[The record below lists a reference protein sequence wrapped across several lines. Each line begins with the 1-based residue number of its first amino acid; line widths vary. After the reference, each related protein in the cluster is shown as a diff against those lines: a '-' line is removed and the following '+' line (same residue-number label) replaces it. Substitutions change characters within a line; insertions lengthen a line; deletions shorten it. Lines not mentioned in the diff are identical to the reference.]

1 MTRKVHNYAGVEQNG
16 PLHVEG
22 VNLVNKAG
30 LPIRLKGMSSYG
42 MQWQPQFTSEGS
54 VRTIRDYGANLLRIA
69 MYTDENGYIS
79 NPEKLKKDVF
89 NAVDTAIRLDMYTI
103 IDWHILHDNNP
114 QMYKKEAKEFF
125 AEAAQR
131 YAGNPA
137 VLYEICNEPNGS
149 ITWKDDIKPYAE
161 EIIPVIRGFAPDS
174 VVLVGTGTWSQD
186 VNEPA
191 DSPLSFS
198 NVMYTCHFYAGTHGE
213 ELRNKIDY
221 ALSKGAPIFVSEWG
235 TTQADGSHGVY
246 IEKSEEWLAF
256 LDCHGLSWANWSLGD
271 KDESS
276 AALLPGASP
285 EGNWKESD
293 LSESG
298 RFVFRKLSE

>member
-1 MTRKVHNYAGVEQNG
+1 MMPKVHNYSGVKQNG

-30 LPIRLKGMSSYG
+30 VPIRLKGMSSYG

-54 VRTIRDYGANLLRIA
+54 VRTIRDYGANLLRVA

-137 VLYEICNEPNGS
+137 VLYEICNEPNGNV
-149 ITWKDDIKPYAE
+149 TWKDDIKPYAE
-161 EIIPVIRGFAPDS
+161 EVIPIIRSFAPDS

-191 DSPLSFS
+191 DSPLSFP

-221 ALSKGAPIFVSEWG
+221 ALSKGAPIFISEWG

-246 IEKSEEWLAF
+246 IERSEEWLAF
-256 LDCHGLSWANWSLGD
+256 LDRHGLSWANWSLGD